1 RLTELR
7 TQVPNILFQMLLRAG
22 NAVGYTNY
30 PDSVVAAFVKTAAAN
45 GIDVFRVFDCFN
57 WIQNMRPSLEAVL
70 ETGAICEG
78 AICYTGDLLDPKR
91 DKYSLD
97 YYVKMAKQL
106 EKIGVHILGIKD
118 MAGLCK
124 PYAAH
129 KLVKTLR
136 EEVGLP
142 IHFHTHDTAGVHVA
156 DAAISSM
163 SGLTSQANLNSLVE
177 ALRNTERD
185 SGLDIE
191 ALNRCSDYW
200 ESIRELYY
208 PFESGMRSGTSQ
220 VYHHEIPGGQL
231 TNLKEQAASLGLAK
245 RWREI
250 LKTFADVNQL

>member
-1 RLTELR
+1 MLR
-7 TQVPNILFQMLLRAG
+7 TEIPNVLFQMLLRAG

-70 ETGAICEG
+70 ETGALCEG

-129 KLVKTLR
+129 KLMKTLR
-136 EEVGLP
+136 EEVGIP
-142 IHFHTHDTAGVHVA
+142 IHFHTHDTAGVQAATILKASEAGVHIA

-177 ALRNTERD
+177 ALRNTERETG
-185 SGLDIE
+185 STSKGST
-191 ALNRCSDYW
+191 AAPTTGRACGSCTT
-200 ESIRELYY
+200 
-208 PFESGMRSGTSQ
+208 RSSRGCARGPRRSTSTRSRA
-220 VYHHEIPGGQL
+220 GRSR
-231 TNLKEQAASLGLAK
+231 T
-245 RWREI
+245 
-250 LKTFADVNQL
+250 